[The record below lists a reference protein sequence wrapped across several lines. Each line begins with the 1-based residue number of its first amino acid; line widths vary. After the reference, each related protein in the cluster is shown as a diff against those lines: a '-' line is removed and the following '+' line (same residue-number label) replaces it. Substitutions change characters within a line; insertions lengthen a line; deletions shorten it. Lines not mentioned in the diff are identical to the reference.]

1 MKFLVVAY
9 GTEGDTRPLAA
20 LCRALIDAGHESK
33 LLADRNTLGF
43 AEQLHVPAT
52 PLSGDI
58 VQSLQAEFANLGA
71 HAGANEFRE
80 TALALSR
87 IANANTAAW
96 LKEIVEHG
104 TGCDALIV
112 SGLAA
117 FAGLSAAEYLGVKA
131 IGAGLMPITP
141 TRQFASP
148 FFRPGLV
155 PAFLNSLSHHAVNQL
170 LWRNFRQSLNTA
182 RRNICGL
189 PPRKRL
195 WTDHTMLYGVSR
207 SLVGRPNDW
216 PRNAQ
221 VCGHWHWPSSDWTPP
236 RQLVDF
242 IEQGD
247 APVYVGF
254 GSMAGFDA
262 RKLLDAIISGVDG
275 RRAIYNPGWSR
286 FAPSTLPSN
295 FYPVGDTPHEWLFPR
310 CQIVIHHAGAGT
322 SHAACMAGVPSIS
335 VPFAGDQF
343 FWADRLRRAGVT
355 ATPINAIDPTAHAV
369 SQAIAFA
376 QSPDVRAKAREL
388 GAKMSSENG
397 LDRAVKLIEDEVT
410 MQS

>member
-33 LLADRNTLGF
+33 LLADRNTLSF
-43 AEQLHVPAT
+43 AGQLRVPAT

-58 VQSLQAEFANLGA
+58 VQSLQAEFANLGV
-71 HAGANEFRE
+71 HAGANAFRKI
-80 TALALSR
+80 ALAISR
-87 IANANTAAW
+87 IANANTADW
-96 LKEIVEHG
+96 LKEIIEHG

-117 FAGLSAAEYLGVKA
+117 FAGLSAAEYLNVKA

-148 FFRPGLV
+148 FFRPALV
-155 PAFLNSLSHHAVNQL
+155 PAFLNSLSHHAVNQI
-170 LWRNFRQSLNTA
+170 LWKNFKQSLNAA
-182 RRNICGL
+182 RQDNCGL

-195 WTDHTMLYGVSR
+195 WTDHTMLYGVSP
-207 SLVGRPNDW
+207 SLVARPDDW

-221 VCGHWHWPSSDWTPP
+221 ICGHWHWPSRDWTPP
-236 RQLVDF
+236 HQLVDF

-247 APVYVGF
+247 APIYVGF

-262 RKLLDAIISGVDG
+262 RKLLDAIISGVNG
-275 RRAIYNPGWSR
+275 RRAIYNPGWSG
-286 FAPSTLPSN
+286 FIPSTLPSN
-295 FYPVGDTPHEWLFPR
+295 FYPMGDAPHEWLFPR

-322 SHAACMAGVPSIS
+322 THAASMAGVPSIV

-343 FWADRLRRAGVT
+343 FWADRLRRVGVT
-355 ATPINAIDPTAHAV
+355 GAPINAIAPRAHAV
-369 SQAIAFA
+369 LQAITFA
-376 QSPDVRAKAREL
+376 QSQDVRAKAREL
-388 GAKMSSENG
+388 GARMTTENG
-397 LDRAVKLIEDEVT
+397 LDKAVKLIEAEVT
-410 MQS
+410 MQN